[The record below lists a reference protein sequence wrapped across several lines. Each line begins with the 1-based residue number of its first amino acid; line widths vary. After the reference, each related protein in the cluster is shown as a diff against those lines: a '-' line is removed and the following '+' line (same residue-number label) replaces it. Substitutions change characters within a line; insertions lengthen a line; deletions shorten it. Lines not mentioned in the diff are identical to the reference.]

1 MTRHTYEI
9 RVIGS
14 FGPDARE
21 AFADTKV
28 QVEPAITPRRDRAL
42 VTQLLPCHYSLAT
55 QRKPRCEVDVS
66 MG

>member
-28 QVEPAITPRRDRAL
+28 QVEPAITLEDQVRHREDQRDPVQPYEA
-42 VTQLLPCHYSLAT
+42 VVQINAWVNAT
-55 QRKPRCEVDVS
+55 
-66 MG
+66 